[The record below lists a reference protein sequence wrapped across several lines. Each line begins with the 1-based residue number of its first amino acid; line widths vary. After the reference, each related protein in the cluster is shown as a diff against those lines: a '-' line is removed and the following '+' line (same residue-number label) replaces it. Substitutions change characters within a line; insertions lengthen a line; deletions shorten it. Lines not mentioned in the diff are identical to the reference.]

1 LSRIRAGCSGANP
14 SGFPVA
20 TRPSAS
26 CGASRQ
32 ARSAS
37 LSFRRADHGSRSQP
51 DSGRSACVLCRAHCF
66 FFQIT
71 PLVSH
76 LKQPLFLQFHEI
88 FRIQPLRESNHLA
101 VPILR
106 PFAPANQQDSRL
118 PRVEREQDDGTACPP
133 AALAIPSCSA
143 PVSLSACP
151 RAACPTLGQVLQAS
165 PHSPSLRPFRHHPNC
180 ETTHR

>member
-1 LSRIRAGCSGANP
+1 MIRRPPRSTL
-14 SGFPVA
+14 FPY
-20 TRPSAS
+20 TTLF
-26 CGASRQ
+26 
-32 ARSAS
+32 RS
-37 LSFRRADHGSRSQP
+37 
-51 DSGRSACVLCRAHCF
+51 
-66 FFQIT
+66 
-71 PLVSH
+71 
-76 LKQPLFLQFHEI
+76 

-165 PHSPSLRPFRHHPNC
+165 PHCRH
-180 ETTHR
+180 